1 MAQVNLTQGA
11 KLAGVSRST
20 LNRHIKDGKL
30 SKDISPDGKPCVETS
45 ELHRVYTTLSHVET
59 PQNVSV
65 VQHGTVNETAEIK
78 ALQVELEATKERLD
92 EMRQDRD
99 EWKGQ
104 ARTLTALLSDQRA
117 VQTPPRRRW
126 WSVFG
131 SSSERSISS

>member
-20 LNRHIKDGKL
+20 LNRHIKEGKL
-30 SKDISPDGKPCVETS
+30 SKGIGPDGKPCVETS
-45 ELHRVYTTLSHVET
+45 ELQRVYNTLSHAET
-59 PQNVSV
+59 PRDVSV
-65 VQHGTVNETAEIK
+65 IQHGTVLETAEIK
-78 ALQVELEATKERLD
+78 ALRIELEATKERLD

-117 VQTPPRRRW
+117 VQTPPKRRW
-126 WSVFG
+126 WSMLG
-131 SSSERSISS
+131 NTSERSIRS

>member
-20 LNRHIKDGKL
+20 LNRHIKEGKL
-30 SKDISPDGKPCVETS
+30 SKGIAPDGKPCVETS
-45 ELHRVYTTLSHVET
+45 ELQRVYNTLSHVET
-59 PQNVSV
+59 PRDVSLT
-65 VQHGTVNETAEIK
+65 QHGTATETAEIK

-117 VQTPPRRRW
+117 PRTPPKRRW
-126 WSVFG
+126 WSIFG
-131 SSSERSISS
+131 SPSERSISS

>member
-30 SKDISPDGKPCVETS
+30 SKGIGPDGKPCVETS
-45 ELHRVYTTLSHVET
+45 ELQRVYTTLSHVET
-59 PQNVSV
+59 PRDVSV
-65 VQHGTVNETAEIK
+65 TQRGTVAETVGIK

-117 VQTPPRRRW
+117 VQTSPKRRW
-126 WSVFG
+126 WSMFG
-131 SSSERSISS
+131 SPSERSINS

>member
-11 KLAGVSRST
+11 KLAGISRST
-20 LNRHIKDGKL
+20 LNRHMKEGKL
-30 SKDISPDGKPCVETS
+30 SKGIGSDGKPCVETS
-45 ELHRVYTTLSHVET
+45 ELQRVYNTLSHVET
-59 PQNVSV
+59 PLDVPAT
-65 VQHGTVNETAEIK
+65 QHGTATETAGIK

-117 VQTPPRRRW
+117 PWTPPKRRW
-126 WSVFG
+126 WSIFG
-131 SSSERSISS
+131 SPSERSISS